1 MIIKKLILAF
11 LLSLGLTGNSYSELS
26 INAEVAN
33 NALRCSALFYMQTA
47 REEMSEKGGKYGNI
61 YKHIYGEF
69 DYYITGKSLT
79 NGELINAR
87 ADALVD
93 VVLEYENESNDDF
106 GIAKEYRNCAYWLE
120 DIGEHLDSYVEDDY
134 SNKSEKWLS
143 IPVKSSKN
151 EYELDIEVWAN
162 QVEFGYEMWLEAG
175 AITNPSEVLMR
186 LFEES
191 SDSKV
196 K

>member
-1 MIIKKLILAF
+1 MKKLILSL

-47 REEMSEKGGKYGNI
+47 REEMSEKGGEYGNI
-61 YKHIYGEF
+61 YKLIYGEF

-120 DIGEHLDSYVEDDY
+120 DIGEHLDSYVEDDFL
-134 SNKSEKWLS
+134 NKSEILLS

-162 QVEFGYEMWLEAG
+162 QVEFGYEMWLQAG
-175 AITNPSEVLMR
+175 ASTNLLADQM
-186 LFEES
+186 LLLEES
-191 SDSKV
+191 LDSKIE
-196 K
+196 

>member
-1 MIIKKLILAF
+1 MKKLILSL

-69 DYYITGKSLT
+69 DYYITGKGLT

-87 ADALVD
+87 ADALVV

-120 DIGEHLDSYVEDDY
+120 DIGEHLNSYEDDY
-134 SNKSEKWLS
+134 SNESEIWLS

-162 QVEFGYEMWLEAG
+162 QVKFGYEIWLQAG
-175 AITNPSEVLMR
+175 APTNLLADQM
-186 LFEES
+186 LLLEES
-191 SDSKV
+191 LNSKID
-196 K
+196 

>member
-11 LLSLGLTGNSYSELS
+11 LLSLGVTGNSYSELS

-134 SNKSEKWLS
+134 SNKSQKWLS

-151 EYELDIEVWAN
+151 DFFLSIR
-162 QVEFGYEMWLEAG
+162 F
-175 AITNPSEVLMR
+175 IHTS
-186 LFEES
+186 
-191 SDSKV
+191 
-196 K
+196 